1 MTYTPIPLGVEI
13 GFVLISDAKVQQM
26 FDTCKFFTNFF
37 VIFLKYHI
45 FVMCS
50 LQKVGTITPYTLL

>member
-37 VIFLKYHI
+37 CNFLEIPH
-45 FVMCS
+45 FCNV
-50 LQKVGTITPYTLL
+50 